1 MEQPP
6 DGGGGPQLRRMSS
19 SATTTDQLGM
29 AGCIGGPTDRHK
41 RNADAVLDLGGYMV
55 YPGILMVGGG

>member
-6 DGGGGPQLRRMSS
+6 DGGGPQLRRMSS

-29 AGCIGGPTDRHK
+29 AGCIGSPTDRHK